1 MKNIF
6 SALAALFLICVS
18 AQGMAEEAEEDF
30 SQLIYRTPP
39 LGHFDFEQDPEFS
52 MIVLELKNWL
62 VHQRHD
68 EEHGIDRLKRW
79 NHFCA
84 VGYVFPVD
92 PDEKEE
98 FPLEKEVVVYWK
110 EERVFKRWH
119 GSDPKLAKENFY
131 FAWGLRSSFGYSLEG
146 AVSRKDLDKTFLGTR
161 QQIKEDAENLIADC
175 EKHGNQ
181 YIIGPFTP
189 PFEEH

>member
-1 MKNIF
+1 
-6 SALAALFLICVS
+6 
-18 AQGMAEEAEEDF
+18 
-30 SQLIYRTPP
+30 
-39 LGHFDFEQDPEFS
+39 
-52 MIVLELKNWL
+52 MIVLELKNWI
-62 VHQRHD
+62 VNSRYYD
-68 EEHGIDRLKRW
+68 KDRGIDRLKRW

-84 VGYVFPVD
+84 VGYMFPVD

-110 EERVFKRWH
+110 EERGFKRWH
-119 GSDPKLAKENFY
+119 GDNPDRVKQGFY
-131 FAWGLRSSFGYSLEG
+131 HAQSLFFSYDYSLEG
-146 AVSRKDLDKTFLGTR
+146 AALRKDLDKIFLGTR
-161 QQIKEDAENLIADC
+161 QLVKEDADNLIADC